1 MPDPT
6 EQDLTAT
13 PEPTI
18 EHTPEAVKPS
28 ASPTSGVRNPDK
40 LLELYNQQKE
50 ELKSL
55 KDFKAGKEA
64 ESSQAEQERLKKEQQ
79 YEALIP
85 VKIKEATDPLSKQ
98 LDKLTKERGEWE
110 TKYKESNTQYEA
122 LQTTLKTDNLKDE
135 VYQGFLS
142 QGGDSKTTSKDTLWK
157 LYGGDITVDEKG
169 GAKDLEAM
177 FTTMKADSF
186 GQKLF
191 VAVAPEGTGTPQ
203 QSTST
208 PKTQKGNSPVVV
220 VTKAMLLNPKRHG
233 ITPEKLISGEMVVE
247 G

>member
-1 MPDPT
+1 MSDQI

-13 PEPTI
+13 SEPSASPTPEP
-18 EHTPEAVKPS
+18 VKPS

-50 ELKSL
+50 ELKTL
-55 KDFKAGKEA
+55 KDFKAGKEDEA
-64 ESSQAEQERLKKEQQ
+64 RGMEEERLKKEQQ

-85 VKIKEATDPLSKQ
+85 VKIKEATDPLQKQ

-122 LQTTLKTDNLKDE
+122 LQTTIKTDKLKDE

-191 VAVAPEGTGTPQ
+191 VATVPEGTGTPQ
-203 QSTST
+203 QSSNT
-208 PKTQKGNSPVVV
+208 PKASTGNKPRS
-220 VTKAMLLNPKRHG
+220 VTKAMLLNPKKHG
-233 ITPEKLISGEMVVE
+233 ITPEDIISGKVLVE

>member
-13 PEPTI
+13 SEPSASS
-18 EHTPEAVKPS
+18 TPEAVKPS
-28 ASPTSGVRNPDK
+28 ASHTSGVRNPDK

-64 ESSQAEQERLKKEQQ
+64 ESSQAEQDRLKKEQQ

-85 VKIKEATDPLSKQ
+85 VKVKEATDPLQKQ
-98 LDKLTKERGEWE
+98 LDKLTKERGDWE

-122 LQTTLKTDNLKDE
+122 LQTTIKTDKLKDQF
-135 VYQGFLS
+135 YQAFTS
-142 QGGDSKTTSKDTLWK
+142 QNGDAKSTSKDTLWK
-157 LYGGDITVDEKG
+157 LFGSDVKVDDSG
-169 GAKDLEAM
+169 SAKDLDAL

-203 QSTST
+203 QTTST
-208 PKTQKGNSPVVV
+208 PKVSTGSKPIV

-233 ITPEKLISGEMVVE
+233 ITPEKLISGEMIVE

>member
-6 EQDLTAT
+6 EQDLPTTIEPT
-13 PEPTI
+13 PEI
-18 EHTPEAVKPS
+18 VEPS
-28 ASPTSGVRNPDK
+28 VIPTSGVRNPDK

-55 KDFKAGKEA
+55 KDFKASKESEA
-64 ESSQAEQERLKKEQQ
+64 RGQEEDRLKRESQ

-85 VKIKEATDPLSKQ
+85 LKVKAATEPLQKQ
-98 LDKLTKERGEWE
+98 LDKLTKERGDWE
-110 TKYKESNTQYEA
+110 AKFNSTNSQFEA
-122 LQTTLKTDNLKDE
+122 LQTTIKTDKLKDE

-142 QGGDSKTTSKDTLWK
+142 HGGDAKSTSKDTLWK
-157 LYGGDITVDEKG
+157 IYGSDVKADESGKPT
-169 GAKDLEAM
+169 DLDAL
-177 FTTMKADSF
+177 FTTMKTDSF

-191 VAVAPEGTGTPQ
+191 VAVAPEGTGTPP
-203 QSTST
+203 QSNSS
-208 PKTQKGNSPVVV
+208 PKASASNKPVV
-220 VTKAMLLNPKRHG
+220 VTKAMLLNPKKHG

>member
-1 MPDPT
+1 MSDSI

-13 PEPTI
+13 SEPSASP
-18 EHTPEAVKPS
+18 TPEAVKPS

-50 ELKSL
+50 ELKTL
-55 KDFKAGKEA
+55 KDFKASKEA
-64 ESSQAEQERLKKEQQ
+64 ESSQAEQDRLKKEQQ

-85 VKIKEATDPLSKQ
+85 VKIKEATDPLQKQ
-98 LDKLTKERGEWE
+98 VTKLEKERGDWE
-110 TKYKESNTQYEA
+110 EKFKSANSQYEA
-122 LQTTLKTDNLKDE
+122 LQTTIKTDKLKDE
-135 VYQGFLS
+135 FYQAFTS
-142 QGGDSKTTSKDTLWK
+142 QNGDAKSTSKDTLWK
-157 LYGGDITVDEKG
+157 LYGSEITVDEEG
-169 GAKDLEAM
+169 SAKDLDAL

-191 VAVAPEGTGTPQ
+191 VATLPEGTGTPQ
-203 QSTST
+203 QSTGT
-208 PKTQKGNSPVVV
+208 PKAQKGNSPVVV

>member
-18 EHTPEAVKPS
+18 EHTTEVVKPS
-28 ASPTSGVRNPDK
+28 ASPSSGVRNPDK

-55 KDFKAGKEA
+55 KDFKASKEA
-64 ESSQAEQERLKKEQQ
+64 ESSQAEQDRLKKEQQ

-85 VKIKEATDPLSKQ
+85 VKIKEAIDPLQKQ
-98 LDKLTKERGEWE
+98 VTKLEKERGDWE

-122 LQTTLKTDNLKDE
+122 LQTTIKTDKLKDE
-135 VYQGFLS
+135 LYQGFLS
-142 QGGDSKTTSKDTLWK
+142 QGGDSKSTTKDTLWK
-157 LYGGDITVDEKG
+157 IYGSDVKVDDSGKPN
-169 GAKDLEAM
+169 DLEAM
-177 FTTMKADSF
+177 FITMKADSF

-191 VAVAPEGTGTPQ
+191 VATVPEGTGTPP
-203 QSTST
+203 QSNLSPKAST
-208 PKTQKGNSPVVV
+208 GSKPIS